1 MDVIHELAKR
11 KTVILISHRL
21 ANVVGSDRIYMMKDG
36 RIEESGSHEKLLEAG
51 GEYAKLYRS
60 QMELEQYGKMEPE
73 QYGKMKPEQFGKIQS
88 EQYGKRKAEEY
99 GKEAAV

>member
-1 MDVIHELAKR
+1 MTR
-11 KTVILISHRL
+11 TVILISHRL

-36 RIEESGSHEKLLEAG
+36 RIEEAGSHEELLEAG

-60 QMELEQYGKMEPE
+60 QMELEQYGK
-73 QYGKMKPEQFGKIQS
+73 
-88 EQYGKRKAEEY
+88 RKAEEY